1 MKIEIAYANGRI
13 DVFDTA
19 SFTAPNPLGKE
30 NALTNFEVRFD
41 ELGKTGLWLAAHHYD
56 ADPSYAEDCPDSETP
71 VARRRRGWRFL
82 LAEASEI
89 ADIESVTV
97 DGEVALAR
105 ILGEMVDVTQ
115 LKRSANLWLGSS
127 GQSATDT
134 IVRLFDE
141 LSVVSQ
147 VDTGMPPGAVPKL
160 CGCSEELLYRL
171 KAVHPHQSN
180 DSEETNEQEENW
192 LEGFEDEDC

>member
-1 MKIEIAYANGRI
+1 MAYRNGRI
-13 DVFDTA
+13 DVFDTMP
-19 SFTAPNPLGKE
+19 FTAPNPLGKE

-56 ADPSYAEDCPDSETP
+56 ADPSYAEDCPDGETP

-82 LAEASEI
+82 LAEASEV
-89 ADIESVTV
+89 AELESVSV

-105 ILGEMVDVTQ
+105 ILGEMVDVAQ
-115 LKRSANLWLGSS
+115 LKRSASLWLGPS
-127 GQSATDT
+127 GLSIAET

-147 VDTGMPPGAVPKL
+147 VDEGMPPDAVPKL
-160 CGCSEELLYRL
+160 CGCSEELIYRL
-171 KAVHPHQSN
+171 KAVRRGEAAVGFAANRTRVLLVAMSP
-180 DSEETNEQEENW
+180 W
-192 LEGFEDEDC
+192 RAPGLE